1 MKEAQKIAMD
11 RYIDALSFT
20 AVLYNDTQFSLH
32 TSSPE

>member
-1 MKEAQKIAMD
+1 MKKTQKIAMYKD
-11 RYIDALSFT
+11 IDALSFT